1 MSNQEGYP
9 NPSPSGSPPQWAQ
22 MMMHKL
28 EALSTE
34 LAQEKLLRAEQTHQL
49 ELLRSAGIA
58 SEPPRLAPETTA
70 SHTPAPTE
78 YLEATTRRP
87 RARLPDPSKFAGST
101 SDWPSW
107 KITIISKLQVD
118 GEAIGSASDQLI
130 YIFTRL
136 EKLAWKN
143 TTAFMQQRK
152 DTASPHELLAYLE
165 RIYGNP
171 NIQAQAARRLHVLKQ
186 KGDQP
191 FSKFLP
197 QLERE
202 FADAGALEWADEPKR
217 QIVLNALNETMTNAL
232 RHRGVPKT
240 FQGLIDQL
248 HEISTDYDTLDTP
261 RSRVKKT
268 WKPHKQEEYH
278 DTMDWTPSVS
288 AVKANRFTR
297 DSPPNRGRDQYL
309 TGKRAKWVE
318 PEELD
323 RRREE
328 GLCIRCGRS
337 SCRIATCPLK
347 PARRPEETKR
357 RLSANKSEKT
367 YRNGPV
373 STKKS
378 RRREEVAAVAGSS
391 SEAEFTTAS
400 ESSGSEKE

>member
-1 MSNQEGYP
+1 MI
-9 NPSPSGSPPQWAQ
+9 
-22 MMMHKL
+22 HKL

-34 LAQEKLLRAEQTHQL
+34 LAQEKLLRTEQAHQL
-49 ELLRSAGIA
+49 EQLRGAGVA
-58 SEPPRLAPETTA
+58 SETPRLAPETIA

-78 YLEATTRRP
+78 YLEATIRRP
-87 RARLPDPSKFAGST
+87 RARLPDPAKFAGST

-118 GEAIGSASDQLI
+118 GEAIGSDSDQLI

-171 NIQAQAARRLHVLKQ
+171 NIQAQAARRLHVLRQ
-186 KGDQP
+186 KSDQP

-217 QIVLNALNETMTNAL
+217 QIVLNSLNETMTDAL
-232 RHRGVPKT
+232 RYRGVPKT

-248 HEISTDYDTLDTP
+248 HEISTDYDTLDAP
-261 RSRVKKT
+261 RSRAKKT
-268 WKPHKQEEYH
+268 WKSQKREEYY
-278 DTMDWTPSVS
+278 DPMDWTPSS
-288 AVKANRFTR
+288 STVKANRFAR
-297 DSPPNRGRDQYL
+297 DSPPSRSKDQRL
-309 TGKRAKWVE
+309 TSKRAKWVE

-328 GLCIRCGRS
+328 GLCIRCGRPG
-337 SCRIATCPLK
+337 CRIATCPLK
-347 PARRPEETKR
+347 PAKRPEETR
-357 RLSANKSEKT
+357 RHLNTNKLEKT
-367 YRNGPV
+367 HRNGSV

-378 RRREEVAAVAGSS
+378 RRREVDTAESS
-391 SEAEFTTAS
+391 SEAEFATAS